1 MDAKKLLLIAAGVGG
16 AVWLVSRAS
25 GNGVP
30 ITSTEAR
37 VLSLAP
43 VIWDAGV
50 AQTVDPAIISAVI
63 HRESKG
69 KMDALGADGEIGL
82 MQVLP
87 ATAAWIC
94 GITLTS
100 LWDARA
106 NVNCGARYLAH
117 NLVQFGEVV
126 GMVAAYN
133 AGEGNVTKVE
143 DGFKMP
149 ASTAGYVSGVLGL
162 AVRYRSL
169 FNAMPDY
176 SITYSVLFPPQAWP
190 LSLGRIWHS

>member
-1 MDAKKLLLIAAGVGG
+1 MDAEKLLLIAAGVGG

-43 VIWDAGV
+43 VIWDAGI
-50 AQTVDPAIISAVI
+50 AHTVDPAIIAAVI
-63 HRESKG
+63 HRESRG
-69 KMDALGADGEIGL
+69 KIDAAGDAGEIGL
-82 MQVLP
+82 MQILP
-87 ATAAWIC
+87 ATATWIC
-94 GITLTS
+94 GISGTS
-100 LWDARA
+100 LWDSRT
-106 NVNCGARYLAH
+106 NVNCGTRYLAY
-117 NLVQFGEVV
+117 NLVQAGAVV

-133 AGEGNVTKVE
+133 AGAGNVQKVE

-149 ASTAGYVSGVLGL
+149 ASTAAYVADVLRL

-176 SITYSVLFPPQAWP
+176 AVTYGFLFPPGAWP
-190 LSLGRIWHS
+190 LTLGRIWHN